1 MNRLSLERFGKP
13 WLANDIIFSLTP
25 TGREQKKL
33 LKILHGF
40 TEEVG
45 NLLKGQCGSKL
56 YVQSILLFFFLF
68 VLIIDKRKELLLK
81 EKSAKLMENGG
92 ETCPEGNQSKAFL
105 RFKD

>member
-25 TGREQKKL
+25 TGREQQKL

-56 YVQSILLFFFLF
+56 YVQSIFFFL
-68 VLIIDKRKELLLK
+68 VCLDYRQKEGTSVK
-81 EKSAKLMENGG
+81 G
-92 ETCPEGNQSKAFL
+92 EIC
-105 RFKD
+105 